1 MPENTSLAAHAL
13 AATPLRLEENRP
25 RGKPSLADSRALLAA
40 KPCGKPSLADSQA
53 LCETYTDSQRAQAEG
68 LRFGYPKPCTSL
80 ASPLILSPPAT
91 RAAKKVRLL
100 PLIAATYFMVSG
112 GPYGLEDIIG
122 MAGYGRA
129 LLLLAVVPL
138 LWSLPTA
145 LMVGELASAM
155 PEEGGFYIWVQ
166 RALGPFWGFQE
177 AWLSLAASVFDMAIY
192 PTTFTLYLSR
202 VAPSLTAG
210 HRGLALK
217 LAIVLMATLW
227 NLRGATAVGEGSVGM
242 MAVSLSPFVVLVG
255 AALWRAAHGGLHLP
269 HEAAA
274 LTQRDLGGAVSVAMW
289 NYMGWD
295 NASTIAQEVDEPR
308 RNYPRAM
315 LLAAGAVTLVYII
328 PLMAVWAAGIPAAR
342 FSTGAWADAATLLVG
357 SGLALAVVLA
367 GSLDGL
373 GTFSALTLTL
383 TRLPAA
389 LADDGF
395 LPRVLARRTA
405 RDVPWVSVL
414 ACATAWALAL
424 GLTFERLISIDLV
437 LYGGALLLEFA
448 ALLIL
453 RKREPQTDRPFR
465 VPGGLGLLTLMSLG
479 PAALLAFALW
489 TARSEQVAGLPAPLF
504 ALLVALGGTAIYA
517 FSRKVRTGGSSPEIR
532 TSTP

>member
-1 MPENTSLAAHAL
+1 
-13 AATPLRLEENRP
+13 
-25 RGKPSLADSRALLAA
+25 
-40 KPCGKPSLADSQA
+40 
-53 LCETYTDSQRAQAEG
+53 
-68 LRFGYPKPCTSL
+68 
-80 ASPLILSPPAT
+80 
-91 RAAKKVRLL
+91 
-100 PLIAATYFMVSG
+100 MVSG

-129 LLLLAVVPL
+129 LCILALVPL
-138 LWSLPTA
+138 AWSLPTA

-155 PEEGGFYIWVQ
+155 PEEGGFYVWVR

-192 PTTFTLYLSR
+192 PTTFTLYLGR

-210 HRGLALK
+210 HRGLAIK
-217 LAIVLMATLW
+217 LTIVLLATLW
-227 NLRGATAVGEGSVGM
+227 NLRGAKAVGEGSVGM
-242 MAVSLSPFVVLVG
+242 MVISLSPFVVLVA
-255 AALWRAAHGGLHLP
+255 AALWRAWHGGLHL
-269 HEAAA
+269 AAGSG
-274 LTQRDLGGAVSVAMW
+274 LNERDLGGAVSVAMW

-295 NASTIAQEVDEPR
+295 NASTIAQEVEDPR

-315 LLAAGAVTLVYII
+315 LTAALAVALVYIV
-328 PLMAVWAAGIPAAR
+328 PLTAVWAAGIPASR

-395 LPRVLARRTA
+395 LPRLLARRTA
-405 RDVPWVSVL
+405 RDVPWASVIL
-414 ACATAWALAL
+414 CAIGWALAL

-448 ALLIL
+448 ALLVL
-453 RKREPQTDRPFR
+453 RWREPGMERPFR
-465 VPGGLGLLTLMSLG
+465 IPGGLRTLAAMSLG
-479 PAALLAFALW
+479 PMLLLAFALW
-489 TARSEQVAGLPAPLF
+489 TSRAERVAGLPAPLF
-504 ALLVALGGTAIYA
+504 ALLVALAGAAVYGASATRRRSSTRGTAA
-517 FSRKVRTGGSSPEIR
+517 ASR
-532 TSTP
+532 